1 MEETISLK
9 KKSMISTASLFLQS
23 GYSAVLGFI
32 ANIVLTIYLS
42 PKIFGIYITV
52 LSIIALLNYFSDIG
66 LAASLIQREKIDDDD
81 VKTAF
86 TMQQII
92 ISSLIILGI
101 LLTQP
106 IMKFYGLAYD
116 GKILYWTLLAGFF
129 ISSLKTIPSV
139 FLERHLNFHK
149 IVTVQVIENTA
160 FYVTVSLLALS
171 GFGLMSFAWG
181 VLVRAFTG
189 LILMYSLSPWMPR
202 FGISKKSMSHLLSY
216 GVPFQSMSFLAL
228 FKDELVTLLL
238 GKLIGF
244 EKLGYIGWAK
254 KWAESTLRI
263 IMDNVSKVVFPLFA
277 RIQTDK
283 AKQSTV
289 LNKVLRYQS
298 MIIIPS
304 LLGIALVMPLIV
316 DVLPQYKKWEPAL
329 PLFYIFI
336 ASSLFTSYLTPF
348 INFFSAIGKIKL
360 SLGFMVFW
368 TVMMWVLVYPLTT
381 LFGIYGFP
389 LTILA
394 IAMTSVF
401 VAMKAR
407 TMVPYNFIEST
418 YKYFISGFIMFIV
431 TIMVRYYTTG
441 IQIGLLRIML
451 VVATGIFSYYLSLL
465 LLFKENLI
473 RDLHAEYH
481 T

>member
-42 PKIFGIYITV
+42 PEIFGIYITV

-66 LAASLIQREKIDDDD
+66 LAASLIQREKIDEDD

-92 ISSLIILGI
+92 ISSLIILG
-101 LLTQP
+101 LLITQP
-106 IMKFYGLAYD
+106 IMRFYGLADD
-116 GKILYWTLLAGFF
+116 GKVLYWTLLAGFF

-139 FLERHLNFHK
+139 FLERHVNFHK
-149 IVTVQVIENTA
+149 IVTVQVVENTA
-160 FYVTVSLLALS
+160 FYLTVSLLAIS
-171 GFGLMSFAWG
+171 GYGLMSFAWG
-181 VLVRAFTG
+181 VIIRAVIGLV
-189 LILMYSLSPWMPR
+189 LMYSLSPWMPR

-244 EKLGYIGWAK
+244 EALGYVGWAK

-289 LNKVLRYQS
+289 LYKVLRYQS

-316 DVLPQYKKWEPAL
+316 DILPQYEKWEPAL

-348 INFFSAIGKIKL
+348 INFFSAIGKIRL
-360 SLGFMVFW
+360 SLTFMVFW
-368 TVMMWVLVYPLTT
+368 TIMMWVLVYPLTE

-394 IAMTSVF
+394 IAMTSIF

-418 YKYFISGFIMFIV
+418 YKYFVAGFIMFVV
-431 TIMVRYYTTG
+431 TFGVRYYSTG
-441 IQIGLLRIML
+441 ISIGVLRIVL
-451 VVATGIFSYYLSLL
+451 VVITGMASYYLSLL
-465 LLFKENLI
+465 LLFKENLLK
-473 RDLHAEYH
+473 DLHAEYH